1 MIKERFNKIEVPTS
15 YLNYI
20 TVMFEFWYCF
30 RLPKNPDYCAFFTV
44 IRLQNEQME
53 WIEYD
58 KLSEWS
64 LEMAFLRL
72 EAIFRT
78 CLNAEDYFLRIGKN
92 FSPR

>member
-1 MIKERFNKIEVPTS
+1 MEGIKTLSCNRMIKERFNKIEIPLS
-15 YLNYI
+15 YLNYGRNR
-20 TVMFEFWYCF
+20 V
-30 RLPKNPDYCAFFTV
+30 
-44 IRLQNEQME
+44 RLQNEQME